1 MGCCANTR
9 KDYQKTEY
17 TNMDYVLNIMK
28 ILKTDAKLYYYK
40 QGDCT
45 ACCIYRLTSL
55 CMYKNGLEGY
65 TSKCKQ

>member
-1 MGCCANTR
+1 
-9 KDYQKTEY
+9 
-17 TNMDYVLNIMK
+17 MDYVLNIMK

-45 ACCIYRLTSL
+45 ACCIYTLTSL